1 MPIAEEIYAEVKT
14 LPDELAREVLD
25 FVHFIE
31 DRYALRPKAET
42 TLRPSSQLRRIPG
55 SAKGKLKILNEDDD
69 HLHDFKDYMP

>member
-31 DRYALRPKAET
+31 ERYVT
-42 TLRPSSQLRRIPG
+42 RPSGQLRRIPG
-55 SAKGKLKILNEDDD
+55 SAKGKIKIVNEDDD

>member
-31 DRYALRPKAET
+31 ARYALR
-42 TLRPSSQLRRIPG
+42 SSGQLRRIPG
-55 SAKGKLKILNEDDD
+55 SAKGQLKILNEDDD
-69 HLHDFKDYMP
+69 HLQDFKDYMP